1 MLSILSKTPPWPG
14 IILPLFFTLAF
25 LFKKDW
31 VKSPIIPVIQIKMV
45 AIITKEISYWK
56 YIIFI
61 KYDVINE
68 MNIPKNKPSHVFFG
82 EIFWFRNVLPN
93 SFPNMYAKVSL
104 DQIINK
110 KKRIFFS
117 KNIELSNGIFKMKN
131 DERTKYVNSRKCF
144 LNTFNF
150 NLFNKI
156 KIAKIVFDIN
166 DIDKIKLKIQ

>member
-1 MLSILSKTPPWPG
+1 
-14 IILPLFFTLAF
+14 
-25 LFKKDW
+25 
-31 VKSPIIPVIQIKMV
+31 
-45 AIITKEISYWK
+45 
-56 YIIFI
+56 
-61 KYDVINE
+61 

-156 KIAKIVFDIN
+156 KIAKIVFYIN